1 MSVQSHPIVVGTDFS
16 EAAQTALDYAAL
28 LAARSQAELQV
39 VYAWNPTG
47 LPLDAISDDHLLSS
61 LLDQARE
68 RVREKL
74 NDLTEGIRSR
84 GIQATAVF
92 EQGPASRILPAV
104 AERGQASLIVVG
116 RHGHASLAH
125 VFLGSVS
132 ERVVRTA
139 PCPVLVVPK
148 IQGELRLPRRLLVGV
163 DFSDASREAL
173 YGAMRI
179 ARQLGCEDG
188 LVLVHAYQDE
198 REMWL
203 ASWSEIGL
211 KAKIAPDD
219 GALRRWATQELGK
232 GIRVECAVVDGY
244 AERALPRAMAQK
256 ECDWIVLGIQGRT
269 ALASHLIGSTTQ
281 RILKL
286 SSRPVLAVP
295 PQGAPMQEGVD

>member
-16 EAAQTALDYAAL
+16 EAAETALDYAAI

-74 NDLTEGIRSR
+74 NELTEGIRSR

-104 AERGQASLIVVG
+104 AERGRASLIVVG

-163 DFSDASREAL
+163 DFSDASRE
-173 YGAMRI
+173 
-179 ARQLGCEDG
+179 
-188 LVLVHAYQDE
+188 
-198 REMWL
+198 
-203 ASWSEIGL
+203 
-211 KAKIAPDD
+211 
-219 GALRRWATQELGK
+219 
-232 GIRVECAVVDGY
+232 
-244 AERALPRAMAQK
+244 
-256 ECDWIVLGIQGRT
+256 
-269 ALASHLIGSTTQ
+269 
-281 RILKL
+281 
-286 SSRPVLAVP
+286 
-295 PQGAPMQEGVD
+295 